1 MFVDGDQVVPEGL
14 TLEDYPVED
23 YPVEDY
29 QVEDYPVLDYPDQ
42 LDYEG
47 EDEEMEEDVPG
58 DG

>member
-14 TLEDYPVED
+14 TLED

-58 DG
+58 DV

>member
-23 YPVEDY
+23 YP
-29 QVEDYPVLDYPDQ
+29 VEDYPVLDYPDQ

-58 DG
+58 DV